1 MHVSP
6 VWLRDWR
13 RGPVGVTTE
22 AGVCEGWEE
31 GKKGVGEEKGETK
44 EEGEEEKDKGGRWG
58 KGRPSFRVG
67 LLSSKWPHC
76 PTSPSCAAPSFGPL
90 PEEAP
95 SSDGRGMDVLP
106 EDRLFSSEQ
115 DSSSLILRLLT
126 YKMQWSNRHL
136 PGFVELETVHVLE
149 SQNMVPGPSAAA
161 AAFKNVLEMQ
171 IIGLI
176 SDLLYQILWGWSVVI
191 CMLTNP
197 LGDSHSSFRT
207 AGGHL

>member
-1 MHVSP
+1 MAPLPH
-6 VWLRDWR
+6 L
-13 RGPVGVTTE
+13 T
-22 AGVCEGWEE
+22 
-31 GKKGVGEEKGETK
+31 
-44 EEGEEEKDKGGRWG
+44 
-58 KGRPSFRVG
+58 
-67 LLSSKWPHC
+67 LLCS
-76 PTSPSCAAPSFGPL
+76 TLFGPL

-95 SSDGRGMDVLP
+95 SCDGRGMDLLS
-106 EDRLFSSEQ
+106 EDWLFSSEQ
-115 DSSSLILRLLT
+115 DPSSLILSLLT

-176 SDLLYQILWGWSVVI
+176 SDLLYQKLWGWSVVI

-197 LGDSHSSFRT
+197 VGDSHSSFRT
-207 AGGHL
+207 TGGHL